1 MECKLNI
8 DNNNLLFNIKSFQSY
23 AVTLAKQLGV
33 KKIREAGNLGKP
45 ISEDLL
51 NNLRDD
57 QIQQL
62 YELMVAAQDQ
72 TEKENM

>member
-1 MECKLNI
+1 MNI
-8 DNNNLLFNIKSFQSY
+8 IISDGEYFQSY

-33 KKIREAGNLGKP
+33 KKIRDPGNLGKP
-45 ISEDLL
+45 IPEDLL

-62 YELMVAAQDQ
+62 YELMVAAKDRPDA
-72 TEKENM
+72 EKENM